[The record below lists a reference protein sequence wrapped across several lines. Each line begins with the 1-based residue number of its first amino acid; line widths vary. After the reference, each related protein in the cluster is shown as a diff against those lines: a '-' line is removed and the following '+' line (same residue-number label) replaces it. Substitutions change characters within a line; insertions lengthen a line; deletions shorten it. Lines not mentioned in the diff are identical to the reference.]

1 MQPHILFNRDRFGRE
16 ARGDLMPLRLGPAG
30 VPLSCK
36 GRTIVEGMDDITAL
50 GLETME
56 IQTVRTVAPHH
67 FDQYWQAGILSWK
80 TGFEMNLHGPYYAEI
95 LGNKRERSRTLSKM
109 EASLQAAKII
119 NARHITY
126 HVGPY
131 GEYNRG
137 AEANEQVANVMAGVV
152 DRCAQIWNNE
162 DEAEDYAA
170 FPWVIENSPTLI
182 GVETSGRQELWG
194 SLEEVLEVTNHVEGT
209 VPVLN
214 LAHVHARGHG
224 GLRTS
229 EDFGELFD
237 QVRET
242 IGGKTFYCHFS
253 GIEHRMGNALHYT
266 QIKKSDLKFEPLA
279 EFLAEDGDWLDITMI
294 SDSPLLEHDAMFMM
308 QQCERAKHR
317 LFEKQARDDR
327 RNKLAIAQGIDPAE
341 LAAREAEEKAKR
353 EAAEQGKKAPP
364 PAKEKKEKA
373 PAPAKEKKEKASS
386 KKKAG
391 KSKDD
396 GPMVIDEE
404 EDDDLF

>member
-1 MQPHILFNRDRFGRE
+1 
-16 ARGDLMPLRLGPAG
+16 MPLKLGPAG

-80 TGFEMNLHGPYYAEI
+80 TDFEMNLHGPYYAEL
-95 LGNKRERSRTLSKM
+95 LGDRRELNRTLSKM
-109 EASLQAAKII
+109 EASLQAAKVI

-131 GEYNRG
+131 GDFSRG
-137 AEANEQVANVMAGVV
+137 KDANEHVANVMAGVV
-152 DRCAQIWNNE
+152 DRCAQIWNNK
-162 DEAEDYAA
+162 DEEEDYAA
-170 FPWVIENSPTLI
+170 FPWVLENSPTLI

-214 LAHVHARGHG
+214 LAHIHARGHG
-224 GLRTS
+224 RLRTS

-294 SDSPLLEHDAMFMM
+294 SDSPLLEHDAMFML

-317 LFEKQARDDR
+317 LFEKRARDDR
-327 RNKLAIAQGIDPAE
+327 RNKLAIAQGIDPEE
-341 LAAREAEEKAKR
+341 LAAREAEERAKR
-353 EAAEQGKKAPP
+353 LAAEGKSEEPAKKPEAKVEKVEKVEEKTKKETAKSTKKA
-364 PAKEKKEKA
+364 AT
-373 PAPAKEKKEKASS
+373 
-386 KKKAG
+386 KKKDEPMDF
-391 KSKDD
+391 SSEDD
-396 GPMVIDEE
+396 
-404 EDDDLF
+404 DDDLF

>member
-1 MQPHILFNRDRFGRE
+1 
-16 ARGDLMPLRLGPAG
+16 MPLRLGPAG

-80 TGFEMNLHGPYYAEI
+80 TGFEMNLHGPYYAEL

-131 GEYNRG
+131 GDFNRG
-137 AEANEQVANVMAGVV
+137 ADANEQVANVMAGVV
-152 DRCAQIWNNE
+152 DRCAQIWNNT
-162 DEAEDYAA
+162 DESEDYAA
-170 FPWVIENSPTLI
+170 LPWVIENSPTLI

-214 LAHVHARGHG
+214 LAHIHARGHG

-308 QQCERAKHR
+308 QQCEKAKHR
-317 LFEKQARDDR
+317 LFEKKARDDR
-327 RNKLAIAQGIDPAE
+327 RKKLAIAQGIDPEE

-353 EAAEQGKKAPP
+353 EAAEQAQAAPP
-364 PAKEKKEKA
+364 PAPKKKEEKPVAKKA
-373 PAPAKEKKEKASS
+373 EKSTKKGS
-386 KKKAG
+386 KKKE
-391 KSKDD
+391 
-396 GPMVIDEE
+396 V
-404 EDDDLF
+404 EDDEDLF